1 MFDSETFVNMFE
13 IVKVKLIQCAFKV
26 KKKYLDVSRL
36 QLLYHQRMIELKTK
50 ENKILTKNKIDHS
63 TVFSTF
69 DMDKLRKSVDTT
81 GKSALILGKLPSLKV
96 IRLKR
101 AKRELHKAS
110 KIYKRLYRGGVG
122 GWGGGGASSPYKR
135 LGVISS
141 LLTGFSKSLSNLAAL
156 LILRRSF
163 QWCRR
168 IITNLSMSKVK
179 KP

>member
-1 MFDSETFVNMFE
+1 
-13 IVKVKLIQCAFKV
+13 
-26 KKKYLDVSRL
+26 
-36 QLLYHQRMIELKTK
+36 MIELKTK
-50 ENKILTKNKIDHS
+50 GNKILTKNKIDHS

-122 GWGGGGASSPYKR
+122 GGGGGKGASSPYKR
-135 LGVISS
+135 LGGVISS

-168 IITNLSMSKVK
+168 IIPNLSMSKVK

>member
-1 MFDSETFVNMFE
+1 
-13 IVKVKLIQCAFKV
+13 
-26 KKKYLDVSRL
+26 
-36 QLLYHQRMIELKTK
+36 MIELKTK
-50 ENKILTKNKIDHS
+50 GNKILTKNKIDHS

-69 DMDKLRKSVDTT
+69 DMDKLRKSVNTT

-101 AKRELHKAS
+101 AKRELHKVS

-122 GWGGGGASSPYKR
+122 GGGAYKR
-135 LGVISS
+135 LGGVISS

-168 IITNLSMSKVK
+168 IIPNLSMSKVK

>member
-1 MFDSETFVNMFE
+1 MFE

-36 QLLYHQRMIELKTK
+36 QPLYHQRMIELKTK
-50 ENKILTKNKIDHS
+50 GNKILTKNKIDHS

-122 GWGGGGASSPYKR
+122 IFTIQTSWRSYIFVTHWFQQIAFK
-135 LGVISS
+135 LGSFTNFKA
-141 LLTGFSKSLSNLAAL
+141 LFSVVSTDYS
-156 LILRRSF
+156 
-163 QWCRR
+163 
-168 IITNLSMSKVK
+168 
-179 KP
+179 

>member
-1 MFDSETFVNMFE
+1 MFE
-13 IVKVKLIQCAFKV
+13 IEVKLIQCAFKV

-110 KIYKRLYRGGVG
+110 KIYKRLYRGG
-122 GWGGGGASSPYKR
+122 SPYKR

-168 IITNLSMSKVK
+168 IIPNLSMSKVK

>member
-1 MFDSETFVNMFE
+1 MFE

-36 QLLYHQRMIELKTK
+36 QPLYHQRMIELKTK
-50 ENKILTKNKIDHS
+50 GNKILTKNKIDHS

-122 GWGGGGASSPYKR
+122 GHLHHTNVLEELYLR
-135 LGVISS
+135 YS
-141 LLTGFSKSLSNLAAL
+141 LVSVN
-156 LILRRSF
+156 RF
-163 QWCRR
+163 QTWQ
-168 IITNLSMSKVK
+168 LY
-179 KP
+179 

>member
-36 QLLYHQRMIELKTK
+36 QPLYHQRMIELKTK
-50 ENKILTKNKIDHS
+50 GNKILTKNKIDRS

-122 GWGGGGASSPYKR
+122 GGHLHHTNVLEELYLR
-135 LGVISS
+135 YS
-141 LLTGFSKSLSNLAAL
+141 LVSAN
-156 LILRRSF
+156 RF
-163 QWCRR
+163 QTWQ
-168 IITNLSMSKVK
+168 LY
-179 KP
+179 

>member
-1 MFDSETFVNMFE
+1 
-13 IVKVKLIQCAFKV
+13 
-26 KKKYLDVSRL
+26 
-36 QLLYHQRMIELKTK
+36 
-50 ENKILTKNKIDHS
+50 
-63 TVFSTF
+63 
-69 DMDKLRKSVDTT
+69 MDKLRKSVDTT
-81 GKSALILGKLPSLKV
+81 GKSSLILGKLPSLKV

-122 GWGGGGASSPYKR
+122 GGGGGASSPYKR
-135 LGVISS
+135 LGGVISS
-141 LLTGFSKSLSNLAAL
+141 LLTGFSKPLSNLAAL

-168 IITNLSMSKVK
+168 IIPNLSMSKAK

>member
-1 MFDSETFVNMFE
+1 MFE

-36 QLLYHQRMIELKTK
+36 QPLYHQRMIELKTK
-50 ENKILTKNKIDHS
+50 GNKILTKNKIDHS

-110 KIYKRLYRGGVG
+110 KIYKRLYREGVEHLHHTNVLEELYLRY
-122 GWGGGGASSPYKR
+122 SLVSVKR
-135 LGVISS
+135 
-141 LLTGFSKSLSNLAAL
+141 
-156 LILRRSF
+156 F
-163 QWCRR
+163 QTWQ
-168 IITNLSMSKVK
+168 LY
-179 KP
+179 